1 MKFLNNLN
9 KDKKIIIV
17 LSFLLLLV
25 FAGYQTNS
33 TIKNIKIK
41 NLENEINELS
51 LNIENSNRKVYAAPN
66 FTPNENIEIENK
78 EQKEVI
84 NIESNENDITPYRT
98 IKERFT
104 DIAKDIKKEYDES
117 INDTEAISFETM
129 DLSTLTDNQIKKTLE
144 KLPNKKFNIKI
155 EENKLGNN
163 NFYKIILLQ

>member
-78 EQKEVI
+78 EQKEII
-84 NIESNENDITPYRT
+84 NIESNENDIT

-104 DIAKDIKKEYDES
+104 DIAKNIKKEYDES